1 MRKPHQALQ
10 RARCTNS
17 AAPRPSLLV
26 SYMPLARQCSIAS
39 SRALTDSEF
48 GRYSP
53 CTARDHMET
62 TDAFRK
68 RFEQN
73 YYNLLIKKGIDPA
86 AARTRA
92 REKAAAL
99 PARIETPA
107 AAAPAA
113 ASAPASAARPAPAL
127 VSREAPA
134 QRADHVC
141 TCLSGHPDR
150 CSAPVHICACCT
162 GNFAACRATAHN
174 CNCTT
179 MISLLSS
186 TAIPCRAH
194 LCGNLISDA
203 PTPSTRRRPRNCI
216 CSFRTGAHVHRCR
229 CDNPSHKCLSRVH
242 KCICGTVLGKC
253 LKHPTRKKQ
262 H

>member
-1 MRKPHQALQ
+1 
-10 RARCTNS
+10 
-17 AAPRPSLLV
+17 
-26 SYMPLARQCSIAS
+26 
-39 SRALTDSEF
+39 
-48 GRYSP
+48 
-53 CTARDHMET
+53 MET
-62 TDAFRK
+62 NDAFRK
-68 RFEQN
+68 RFEAN

-186 TAIPCRAH
+186 TTIPC
-194 LCGNLISDA
+194 
-203 PTPSTRRRPRNCI
+203 
-216 CSFRTGAHVHRCR
+216 VRCVEI
-229 CDNPSHKCLSRVH
+229 N
-242 KCICGTVLGKC
+242 
-253 LKHPTRKKQ
+253 Q
-262 H
+262 